1 MLSTAARLGRR
12 MTWLALVGGA
22 AWLPVG
28 VIIAAGLMLATST
41 LADAITSGDTQ
52 AQTLLI
58 AALAAR
64 RTRGPGGGDEGPG
77 LRAVR

>member
-1 MLSTAARLGRR
+1 

-28 VIIAAGLMLATST
+28 VIIAATGLLLTVS
-41 LADAITSGDTQ
+41 LSNAISSGETQ
-52 AQTLLI
+52 AQAMLV
-58 AALAAR
+58 AALAAK
-64 RTRGPGGGDEGPG
+64 RTHETGEQEGPG